1 MSTDFTGDN
10 NPGKKNRMSQHKI
23 LKKERRLQAIQLRK
37 QGLTYAEI
45 GRVMGVTRQAAY
57 SYVEREFK
65 HIVKE
70 GSQVAE
76 KALSLTLARYDEL
89 LKAYYQQAVGGDRE
103 SLQDVLSIMD
113 RQVKILG
120 LEAPKKS
127 ETSIT
132 YTTMTDA
139 ELVHQATMWGITI
152 PNEIVLENSENS
164 SQLTLSDDGTNDTVQ
179 TYTNPNRE
187 EQP

>member
-1 MSTDFTGDN
+1 MKTDFTGDN
-10 NPGKKNRMSQHKI
+10 NSGKKNRMSQHKI
-23 LKKERRLQAIQLRK
+23 LKKERRLEAIQLRK

-45 GRVMGVTRQAAY
+45 GRAMGVTRQAAY

-89 LKAYYQQAVGGDRE
+89 LKAYYKDAVGGNRE
-103 SLQDVLSIMD
+103 SLQDVLQIMD
-113 RQVKILG
+113 RQVKLLG
-120 LEAPKKS
+120 LEAPKRS

-132 YTTMTDA
+132 YQTMTDA
-139 ELVHQATMWGITI
+139 ELVQQATMWGIAI
-152 PNEIVLENSENS
+152 PDENL
-164 SQLTLSDDGTNDTVQ
+164 QLGLTSTPHNDTVQ
-179 TYTNPNRE
+179 NITNPLHE
-187 EQP
+187 EEHQ